1 MNEWRKSDKR
11 CDDAMR
17 CCALCGSGSEAE
29 HIKANTRTHLRR
41 HTDWQTLEFHYY
53 LARIL
58 CKNVQ
63 KNQQI
68 YVQYARVCVCVFW
81 ESAREQKESKCARAR
96 AWSVLSLLLFLLF
109 LLLFAKILTRAA
121 VAAAPP
127 ADCDSDATPAQQ
139 LSHEQS

>member
-1 MNEWRKSDKR
+1 
-11 CDDAMR
+11 MR

-29 HIKANTRTHLRR
+29 HIKANTRTHLHR

-68 YVQYARVCVCVFW
+68 YVQYARVCVCECVLR
-81 ESAREQKESKCARAR
+81 EHKRAEREQMRAGESTICA
-96 AWSVLSLLLFLLF
+96 
-109 LLLFAKILTRAA
+109 LTAA
-121 VAAAPP
+121 VSVVLVVV
-127 ADCDSDATPAQQ
+127 C
-139 LSHEQS
+139 